1 MAQVNLVK
9 YNNLVGKSK
18 NEVIQELGEGFNYY
32 PDNYW
37 FYDMKKSWWGKKTT
51 LLLIFGKDRRV
62 ETMSIKTYF
71 FLSSMI
77 RI

>member
-9 YNNLVGKSK
+9 YNILVGKSK

-37 FYDMKKSWWGKKTT
+37 FYDMKKSWWGKKTA
-51 LLLIFGKDRRV
+51 LLLIFGKDGRV
-62 ETMSIKTYF
+62 KTMNLKTYF
-71 FLSSMI
+71 FLSSI
-77 RI
+77 IHI

>member
-1 MAQVNLVK
+1 MVK
-9 YNNLVGKSK
+9 YNILIGKSK

>member
-1 MAQVNLVK
+1 MVK
-9 YNNLVGKSK
+9 YNILIGKSK

-37 FYDMKKSWWGKKTT
+37 FYDMKKSWWGKKTA

-62 ETMSIKTYF
+62 KTMNLKTYF

>member
-18 NEVIQELGEGFNYY
+18 NEVIKELGEGFNYY